1 MNKKLLASQFEIK
14 FFSILGAILVGI
26 IVVSFVVSHQAL
38 RNRISSPAQVA
49 INPFENLNLT
59 AKSIFVYDV
68 RTNKVLFSRNPDERL
83 PLASLTKVMT
93 ALVAQSHESKDS
105 IVTISS
111 YAIRA
116 EGDSGLRVGEKWS
129 LEKLLDFLLASSSN
143 DGATAVA
150 LAFGAEKDFINSMN
164 TKADELGMKNT
175 YFFNPTGIDESSQRG
190 GAYGSA
196 RDTTTMFAYILKNY
210 PNLLSATTKAE
221 FNISSSNNIV
231 HKVKNTDPIAENIP
245 GIKGSKTGFTDLAGG
260 NLIIAFD
267 PEIGRPIVIS
277 VLGSTAEDRFTDM
290 EKLVEAT
297 FESIQS
303 FKK

>member
-1 MNKKLLASQFEIK
+1 MKKKLLASQFEIK

-38 RNRISSPAQVA
+38 RNRISSPPQVA
-49 INPFENLNLT
+49 TNPFENLSLT

-68 RTNKVLFSRNPDERL
+68 RTKKVLFSRNPDERL

-111 YAIRA
+111 NAIRA

-129 LEKLLDFLLASSSN
+129 LENLIDFLLTSSSN

-175 YFFNPTGIDESSQRG
+175 YFFNPTGVDESAQKG
-190 GAYGSA
+190 GAYGTA

-221 FNISSSNNIV
+221 FNISSSNSIV
-231 HKVKNTDPIAENIP
+231 HRVKNTDPITENIP

-267 PEIGRPIVIS
+267 PEIGRPIIIS

-290 EKLVEAT
+290 EKLIEAT

-303 FKK
+303 PKN